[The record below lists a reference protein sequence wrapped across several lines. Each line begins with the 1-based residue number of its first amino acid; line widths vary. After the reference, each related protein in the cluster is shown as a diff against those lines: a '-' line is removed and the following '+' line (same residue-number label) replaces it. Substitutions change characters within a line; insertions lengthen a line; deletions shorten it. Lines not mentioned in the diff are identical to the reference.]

1 MDNLTHS
8 LFALTVA
15 RTPLRRSGAGV
26 PLALVLASN
35 APAQERRGRG
45 QFSVL
50 VRLGA
55 DGRILEQ
62 RFGS

>member
-1 MDNLTHS
+1 MDKLTHS

-35 APAQERRGRG
+35 APAQERRG